1 MCFLKL
7 APLIA
12 SCISSCYL
20 ALYNFSYKWMH
31 EHIIHN
37 LFQIQ
42 PCRSSDSL
50 SQGTEIGIYAL
61 EHLFQVSKYK
71 H

>member
-1 MCFLKL
+1 
-7 APLIA
+7 
-12 SCISSCYL
+12 
-20 ALYNFSYKWMH
+20 MH
-31 EHIIHN
+31 KHIIHN